1 MLQFVDPNVLF
12 GDEESSVTLLH
23 NLADLADPSEYSTHV
38 NQLILAKLLVEHG
51 ANVNAVSS
59 PGGVTPLHKACF
71 SAT

>member
-23 NLADLADPSEYSTHV
+23 NLADLTDPSEYSTQV
-38 NQLILAKLLVEHG
+38 NQLIQAQQLVEHG

-59 PGGVTPLHKACF
+59 PGGLTP
-71 SAT
+71 